1 MKGRKSGNR
10 CGEEVKCMNIPKVS
24 VVIPVYNVAPYLR
37 ECLDSVVG
45 QTLQNIEI
53 ICVNDGSTDSSPAI
67 LEEYAAKDSRFVIV
81 HQENAGVSA
90 ARNRGMDL
98 AKGEYLQF
106 VDSDDVAEPC
116 LAQAAVEAMEEQGLD
131 LLHFDAEVFFENGI
145 MSAHKGAR
153 LYHANTVGMQ
163 EPTDGMQALAFLR
176 KENAVCVCVYQYL
189 FRREWLVRNAIRFIE
204 GIVHED
210 IPFTIECFLCSQRF
224 FKIDRSLMKRRFRE
238 GSIITEKIR
247 KHHVES
253 CVRIIRWLTEK
264 AEILPDVPGLED
276 AVLHEIFP
284 LQNRAARGYPDLGE
298 DEKEALAQLTGLDRY
313 ILQNIQYAAQRKVEK
328 SKNSRLW
335 KENQKLKKELSWV
348 KKELKN
354 VKASRS
360 FRAGRALTFIPRK
373 LRDGYRCVKEHGIR
387 YTFRRA
393 WENTAG
399 KIR

>member
-1 MKGRKSGNR
+1 MRK
-10 CGEEVKCMNIPKVS
+10 PKVS
-24 VVIPVYNVAPYLR
+24 IVIPVYNVENYLR
-37 ECLDSVVG
+37 ECLDSTAG

-98 AKGEYLQF
+98 AKGEYLLF
-106 VDSDDVAEPC
+106 LDSDDVAEPY

-131 LLHFDAEVFFENGI
+131 LLHFDAEVFFENEA
-145 MSAHKGAR
+145 MTAYKGSQR
-153 LYHANTVGMQ
+153 YHVNTVGMQ
-163 EPTDGMQALAFLR
+163 EPTGGMQALAFLR

-204 GIVHED
+204 GIVYED
-210 IPFTIECFLCSQRF
+210 VSFTIECFLCAQRF
-224 FKIDRSLMKRRFRE
+224 FKIDRSLMRRRFRE

-253 CVRIIRWLTEK
+253 CIRVIRWLTEK
-264 AEILPDVPGLED
+264 AETLPDVPGLED
-276 AVLHEIFP
+276 ALQHEILP
-284 LQNRAARGYPDLGE
+284 LQNRAARGYPDLGD

-313 ILQNIQYAAQRKVEK
+313 ILQNIQSAAQLKAEK

-335 KENQKLKKELSWV
+335 KENQQLQAERSKNSRLWKENQQLKKDLTQARRERDWAKKKVGNPLS
-348 KKELKN
+348 KN
-354 VKASRS
+354 VKA
-360 FRAGRALTFIPRK
+360 
-373 LRDGYRCVKEHGIR
+373 RCNHQAVVL
-387 YTFRRA
+387 
-393 WENTAG
+393 
-399 KIR
+399 

>member
-1 MKGRKSGNR
+1 MRK
-10 CGEEVKCMNIPKVS
+10 PKVS
-24 VVIPVYNVAPYLR
+24 IVIPVYNVENYLR
-37 ECLDSVVG
+37 ECLDSTAG

-90 ARNRGMDL
+90 ARNCGMDL
-98 AKGEYLQF
+98 AKGEYLLF
-106 VDSDDVAEPC
+106 LDSDDVAEPC

-153 LYHANTVGMQ
+153 QYHAHTVGMQ

-176 KENAVCVCVYQYL
+176 QKDAVCVCVYQYL
-189 FRREWLVRNAIRFIE
+189 FRREWLVRHEIRFIE

-210 IPFTIECFLCSQRF
+210 VPFTIECFLCSQRF
-224 FKIDRSLMKRRFRE
+224 FKIDKSFLRRRFRE

-253 CVRIIRWLTEK
+253 CIRVIRWLTEK
-264 AEILPDVPGLED
+264 AETLPDVPGLED
-276 AVLHEIFP
+276 ALQYEILP
-284 LQNRAARGYPDLGE
+284 LQNRSARGYPDLSE
-298 DEKEALAQLTGLDRY
+298 EEKEALARLTGPDRY
-313 ILQNIQYAAQRKVEK
+313 ILQNIQSAAQLRAER

-335 KENQKLKKELSWV
+335 KENQQLKKDLTQARRERDRA
-348 KKELKN
+348 KKEVGN
-354 VKASRS
+354 ICASLSYRV
-360 FRAGRALTFIPRK
+360 GRMITFIPRK
-373 LRDGYRCVKEHGIR
+373 VRGGYRCLKEHGVK
-387 YTFRRA
+387 YTVRRI
-393 WENTAG
+393 G
-399 KIR
+399 QKMGLL